1 MTTAIATATAPEVIR
16 ENDITATGTIAVLP
30 PCLLW
35 AASMA
40 ASSDT
45 NKGVLCSIDVR
56 RTEDGNIRI
65 TSTDGHRLFRV
76 VIPQSEQFFI
86 AADQV
91 APFRLNP
98 KAFSKAPTKKAVTV
112 SIEASG
118 LAQFHDTLGRPVDAG
133 AWQAVTEA
141 NAVGQDF
148 PRVDQ
153 LIPADDQ
160 LTCDPGKPVAFNP
173 RYVGDF
179 CKVAEKLSR
188 NCVIQFLTAKSAN
201 SPCIIRA
208 ELDGAMLL
216 IEKDPPIVVMDY
228 LIMPVQIRH

>member
-1 MTTAIATATAPEVIR
+1 MTTTIALAPAPAQ
-16 ENDITATGTIAVLP
+16 ENEITATGTIAVLP

-118 LAQFHDTLGRPVDAG
+118 LAQFHDALGRPVDAG
-133 AWQAVTEA
+133 AWQAVTGA
-141 NAVGQDF
+141 NAVF
-148 PRVDQ
+148 PAVDQ
-153 LIPADDQ
+153 LIPDDYQ
-160 LTCDPGKPVAFNP
+160 LTCDPGKPIAFNP

-188 NCVIQFLTAKSAN
+188 NCVIQFLTTKSVIC
-201 SPCIIRA
+201 PCIIRA